1 VLTAPYVTA
10 AEFAAHPTYLDL
22 DDLRSG
28 ISDPAEQVAELTNI
42 LLMASAWADRM
53 CDQQLGAHLVSLRKR
68 YRVNSDGN
76 LQLAPTDNPVLAIVS
91 LSYGSSPTRLGSASN
106 LSAAWTENEYLTLLP
121 VGGPARTVYVDWS
134 YLAGRVSTALT
145 ADAAP
150 GATSLTVM
158 DPTGILPGTTY
169 RLWEP
174 GAEEAVTVDASYV
187 PPDVIA
193 PPAATSIPLAAPT
206 AAAHTSGAGWSG
218 MPADMRLSI
227 INYGVS
233 QLMRPD
239 TAAEDEYPD
248 TGLASGTRRKD
259 SRQNGSGLVA
269 EAMRALSRYAR
280 VR

>member
-68 YRVNSDGN
+68 YRVNSEGN
-76 LQLAPTDNPVLAIVS
+76 LQLTPTDSPVLAITS
-91 LSYGSSPTRLGSASN
+91 LSYGSSPARLGPASN

-121 VGGPARTVYVDWS
+121 VGGAARTVYVDWS
-134 YLAGRVSTALT
+134 YLAGWVPTILA
-145 ADAAP
+145 ADAVL
-150 GATSLTVM
+150 GATSLTVR
-158 DPTGILPGTTY
+158 DPTGILPGAAY

-187 PPDVIA
+187 PPAVIV
-193 PPAATSIPLAAPT
+193 PPAVTSIPLAAPT
-206 AAAHTSGAGWSG
+206 AAAHTSGTGWSG

-227 INYGVS
+227 INYAVS

-239 TAAEDEYPD
+239 TAVEDSYPD
-248 TGLASGTRRKD
+248 TQLSSGTRQHDPRRD
-259 SRQNGSGLVA
+259 GSGLVLEA
-269 EAMRALSRYAR
+269 ERILTRYAR